1 MHASERLQRPS
12 PNGPVPAIDWDVIT
26 RRPPIAVDAAAVA
39 RRVRGHTVLVTGA
52 GGSLGGPLSRAL
64 AAAGPARLVLYDHH
78 ESSLF
83 RLREARSAEAPEVRQ
98 RAVLGDVRDRRRLL
112 RLFAEE
118 RPDLVFHLAAYKH
131 VPWGEEDPEAFA
143 AANVLGAQYVI
154 EAARDS
160 GVRQLV
166 YPSTDKAIDP
176 PSLYGATKRLVEG
189 MLRVSAA
196 DGGPATVLVR
206 FVNVLGS
213 QGSAPET
220 FARLIREGHP
230 LPITD
235 TRMRR
240 YWITP
245 DHARLL
251 LLHSACLDPR
261 TAVGAPSLTVAPDA
275 GDEIAIVDIA
285 RRLWDVLAPGGSEP
299 PLAVTAPRPGE
310 RLAEP
315 LVAPYERLERL
326 ALPGLLAVRGV
337 PAPDAVAVAD
347 AVRRVAGLL
356 DGEAGPRAV
365 RDALFAFGR
374 RPERPDLTRLDPPE
388 R

>member
-1 MHASERLQRPS
+1 MHASENAEHQPPS
-12 PNGPVPAIDWDVIT
+12 AAGAGVDPETASAPGIDWDAIT
-26 RRPPIAVDAAAVA
+26 RRPPIAVDAGAVA
-39 RRVRGHTVLVTGA
+39 ARVRGQTVLVTGA
-52 GGSLGGPLSRAL
+52 AGSLGAPLARAL
-64 AAAGPARLVLYDHH
+64 AAAGPARLVLYDQH

-83 RLREARSAEAPEVRQ
+83 RLREALSAAAPDVAQ
-98 RAVLGDVRDRRRLL
+98 RAVLGDVRDRRRLH
-112 RLFAEE
+112 RLFAAE

-143 AANVLGAQYVI
+143 ATNVLGAQYVL
-154 EAARDS
+154 EAARES
-160 GVRQLV
+160 GVSRLV

-176 PSLYGATKRLVEG
+176 PSLYGATKRLVEA

-196 DGGPATVLVR
+196 EGGPTTVLVR

-220 FARLIREGHP
+220 FARLIREGRP

-245 DHARLL
+245 HQARLL
-251 LLHSACLDPR
+251 LLHSACLDPQS
-261 TAVGAPSLTVAPDA
+261 AVGGPSLTVAPDA

-285 RRLWDVLAPGGSEP
+285 RRLWAYLSPNGGEA

-326 ALPGLLAVRGV
+326 PLPGLLAVRGV
-337 PAPDAVAVAD
+337 PAPDAAAT
-347 AVRRVAGLL
+347 AAAYHRVAGLL
-356 DGEAGPRAV
+356 DGDAGPQAV
-365 RDALFAFGR
+365 RDALFAFG
-374 RPERPDLTRLDPPE
+374 
-388 R
+388 